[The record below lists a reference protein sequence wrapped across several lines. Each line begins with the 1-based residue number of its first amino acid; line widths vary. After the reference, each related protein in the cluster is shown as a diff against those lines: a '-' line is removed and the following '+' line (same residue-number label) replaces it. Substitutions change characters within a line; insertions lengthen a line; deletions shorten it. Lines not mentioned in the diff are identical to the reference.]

1 MRAREGGR
9 ETMDDARVSSRCV
22 ARDRARGRGLTT
34 NGARD
39 SCRANRRVT
48 TTWTRRWMRFSTER
62 WTRAWTRRRRGTAA
76 KTSAA
81 RCRAMMTVRTGAGDA
96 GRRVETVVRSEGERG
111 GDGDESDDAMM
122 MDSDDEDW
130 RAGESDSPIDLL
142 GEEDEDEDEV
152 NARMMRDIV
161 AARERREG
169 RSARDRIGFEGPSTF
184 APGVGG
190 DFDLPEGID
199 REEAKM
205 LEAAMLGVAY
215 IPPDNRVPDYG
226 ASAPAPASVLNA
238 RTIANETDR
247 AYQESL
253 RADQEK
259 EARARAEQIARE
271 MVEAEKA
278 EAEASEKAAREAEET
293 ARAKVASD
301 AAEALPNEP
310 AADEDGVVNIAFRL
324 PDGSRVMRRFL
335 SSHSARALFLFIDGY
350 EKLHANSSRLAVE
363 PGAYRLVAQHPRRV
377 IESGDTGTI
386 EEVGLTHKQEAL
398 MIELV

>member
-1 MRAREGGR
+1 MRLCSRAFLRTTSRGR
-9 ETMDDARVSSRCV
+9 
-22 ARDRARGRGLTT
+22 ARDRARGRRLTT
-34 NGARD
+34 HDARD
-39 SCRANRRVT
+39 SFSRRQACNDDVDAAVDAFFNGT
-48 TTWTRRWMRFSTER
+48 LDARVSASAER
-62 WTRAWTRRRRGTAA
+62 DGVDVGARGDDAAAGARERRGT
-76 KTSAA
+76 
-81 RCRAMMTVRTGAGDA
+81 TGRDA
-96 GRRVETVVRSEGERG
+96 DATRRGRG

-122 MDSDDEDW
+122 ISDSDDEDW
-130 RAGESDSPIDLL
+130 RADGSDSPIDLL

-152 NARMMRDIV
+152 NARMMRDII
-161 AARERREG
+161 AERERRKG
-169 RSARDRIGFEGPSTF
+169 RSTRDRIGFAGTATF
-184 APGVGG
+184 APGVGGGGG

-215 IPPDNRVPDYG
+215 IPPDNRVTDYG
-226 ASAPAPASVLNA
+226 TSAPAPASVLNA
-238 RTIANETDR
+238 RSIADETDR

-271 MVEAEKA
+271 MVDAEKTEAEVK
-278 EAEASEKAAREAEET
+278 EKAAREAEEA
-293 ARAKVASD
+293 ARAKLASD

-350 EKLHANSSRLAVE
+350 EKLHADSSRLAVE
-363 PGAYRLVAQHPRRV
+363 PGSYRLVAQHPRRV
-377 IESGDTGTI
+377 IESKDAGTI
-386 EEVGLTHKQEAL
+386 EEAGLTHKQEAL
-398 MIELV
+398 MIDLL

>member
-1 MRAREGGR
+1 
-9 ETMDDARVSSRCV
+9 
-22 ARDRARGRGLTT
+22 
-34 NGARD
+34 
-39 SCRANRRVT
+39 
-48 TTWTRRWMRFSTER
+48 
-62 WTRAWTRRRRGTAA
+62 
-76 KTSAA
+76 
-81 RCRAMMTVRTGAGDA
+81 
-96 GRRVETVVRSEGERG
+96 
-111 GDGDESDDAMM
+111 MM

-161 AARERREG
+161 AARERSQG
-169 RSARDRIGFEGPSTF
+169 RSTRDRIGFEGPSTF

-278 EAEASEKAAREAEET
+278 EAEASEKAAREVEEA

-350 EKLHANSSRLAVE
+350 EKLHADSSRLAVE

-377 IESGDTGTI
+377 IESGDAGTI

>member
-1 MRAREGGR
+1 MTREQACNDDVDAAVDAFFNG
-9 ETMDDARVSSRCV
+9 TLDARVDAAA
-22 ARDRARGRGLTT
+22 ARDGGEDVGGAVPGDGDGANARGRR
-34 NGARD
+34 GAMRRD
-39 SCRANRRVT
+39 
-48 TTWTRRWMRFSTER
+48 
-62 WTRAWTRRRRGTAA
+62 G
-76 KTSAA
+76 
-81 RCRAMMTVRTGAGDA
+81 GAGR
-96 GRRVETVVRSEGERG
+96 GGGG

-169 RSARDRIGFEGPSTF
+169 RSTRDRIGFEGPSTF

-278 EAEASEKAAREAEET
+278 EAEASEKAAREAEEA

-350 EKLHANSSRLAVE
+350 EKLHTDSSRLAVE

-377 IESGDTGTI
+377 IESGDAGTI